1 MVKKKPTPRTPTRRQ
16 SAAAKKKKPVLRRPT
31 RRPTRRRRPLRDP
44 LDDDELLVDEPD
56 EPDEPDDPDDVP
68 EDESPAPDPDDV
80 DDDSDDADVAAPPDE
95 SAPPDAS
102 NPAAAPPRDARG
114 PEERKADLI
123 AALELSFGVAAFG
136 CQRANV
142 PYQEYWRLMKEDPD
156 FAAAAK
162 LNAERALD
170 FVEGKALEEIR
181 KGNARLIQ
189 FYLQTKGKARG
200 YGREHETKEKPSK
213 SPSPLSYLGEDE
225 MEY

>member
-1 MVKKKPTPRTPTRRQ
+1 MVKKKPPPRTPTRRQ
-16 SAAAKKKKPVLRRPT
+16 AAAAQKKKPVLRRPT

-44 LDDDELLVDEPD
+44 LDDDELLVDD
-56 EPDEPDDPDDVP
+56 PDDPDEPGDVP

>member
-56 EPDEPDDPDDVP
+56 DVP
-68 EDESPAPDPDDV
+68 EDESPAPNPDDV
-80 DDDSDDADVAAPPDE
+80 DDDSDDAAVAAPPDE
-95 SAPPDAS
+95 SAPPDAAPPDAF